1 MKKINI
7 ANKWKVFLASL
18 MLTSGLSFAQ
28 DGAKLFKQNCA
39 ACHKVDKVSIGPA
52 LKGAKAKWEEA
63 GEGDL
68 IYRWVANPQE
78 LYDSGDSKMAKEIWD
93 FSPAAMSP
101 MAHLSKDEVD
111 AIFTYIEAP
120 APPPADP
127 VDQQGDQKAAEDV
140 ILDVPSRPISSTV
153 YTLMISII
161 IILLI
166 AVIVLN
172 HGRNTI
178 SGKYKKKSSNI
189 LTKAVAIEDE
199 ESILL
204 DHEYDG
210 IRELDNVLPPWWVWG
225 FYFTIAFA
233 VIYILRY
240 HVIKSAPLQDQAY
253 KIEVASANKE
263 IDAYKKNAGMNIDE
277 NNVTLLIDQA
287 DLDKGAQIFTDNCVV
302 CHNPN
307 GEGNIGPN
315 LTDKYWIHGGDIK
328 SIFKTIKYGVDGKG
342 MPEHESKL
350 NPIQL
355 QEVAS
360 YVKSLKFHEGKA
372 PEGEPME

>member
-1 MKKINI
+1 MKKRYI

-18 MLTSGLSFAQ
+18 MVTSGLSFAQ

-39 ACHKVDKVSIGPA
+39 ACHKVDQASIGPA
-52 LKGAKAKWEEA
+52 LKGAKPKWEEA

-68 IYRWVANPQE
+68 IYKWVENPQA

-93 FSPAAMSP
+93 FSPTSMTP
-101 MAHLSKDEVD
+101 QAHLSKDEVD
-111 AIFTYIEAP
+111 AIFTYIEAYQ
-120 APPPADP
+120 PPPPPTNEAKGGDIIVDP
-127 VDQQGDQKAAEDV
+127 ELSSA
-140 ILDVPSRPISSTV
+140 PISSTV
-153 YTLMISII
+153 YSIMISII
-161 IILLI
+161 TFLLI
-166 AVIVLN
+166 TVIVLSY
-172 HGRNTI
+172 GRNTI
-178 SGKYKKKSSNI
+178 NGKYKNKKSNI

-225 FYFTIAFA
+225 FYISIAFA
-233 VIYILRY
+233 VIYIFRY

-263 IDAYKKNAGMNIDE
+263 IEAYKKNAGMNIDE
-277 NNVTLLIDQA
+277 NNVTLLTDQA
-287 DLDKGAQIFTDNCVV
+287 DLDKGAQIFADNCVV
-302 CHNPN
+302 CHNPD

-355 QEVAS
+355 QQVSS

>member
-1 MKKINI
+1 MKKIYI

-39 ACHKVDKVSIGPA
+39 ACHKIDKASVGPA
-52 LKGAKAKWEEA
+52 LKGVKAKWEEA

-68 IYRWVANPQE
+68 IYKWVENPQA
-78 LYDSGDSKMAKEIWD
+78 LYDSGESKMAKEIWD
-93 FSPAAMSP
+93 FSPAAMTP
-101 MAHLSKDEVD
+101 QAHLTKDEVS
-111 AIFTYIEAP
+111 AIFTYID
-120 APPPADP
+120 APPALEP
-127 VDQQGDQKAAEDV
+127 VVEKTKEPVSEELSQASSA
-140 ILDVPSRPISSTV
+140 PISSTV
-153 YTLMISII
+153 YSIMISII
-161 IILLI
+161 LFLLI
-166 AVIVLN
+166 TVIVLSY
-172 HGRNTI
+172 GRNTI
-178 SGKYKKKSSNI
+178 NGKYKEKKSNI

-225 FYFTIAFA
+225 FYISIVFA
-233 VIYILRY
+233 VIYVFRFHI
-240 HVIKSAPLQDQAY
+240 VKSAPLQDQAY
-253 KIEVASANKE
+253 TIEVANANKE
-263 IDAYKKNAGMNIDE
+263 IEAYKKNAGMNIDE
-277 NNVTLLIDQA
+277 NNVTLLTDQA

-355 QEVAS
+355 QQVAS

-372 PEGEPME
+372 PEGDPME